1 MRFGIS
7 FNFCNYTDWDRFLAL
22 ERGEEVG
29 APLIPDG
36 QVLREQFALADLA
49 EPLGFDTLWAFEQH
63 AAPFL
68 MTPDPTQ
75 YLSYFAGRTSRIDLG
90 SMITVLPWHN
100 PFRLAEQISMLQHF
114 LGPDRKYYLGVG
126 RGLARRNFDAMGV
139 SMDNAREQFNEVLD
153 VLQLAFT
160 QEMFSY
166 QGEFFSYEN
175 VSLRPRP
182 LDAATVIDAW
192 GSWTSEASLRNMGE
206 RGLHPL
212 TSSNATVESYL
223 EDLVLLDE
231 IRAENG
237 FGPAERPILQM
248 PLYCAESEQEARE
261 GAERFFREWVTSI
274 LNMYE
279 IGTSRFANAKGYE
292 QYTTK
297 GSDFGS
303 GTSEDAI
310 RTLTNKFLDVGVVG
324 TPEQCAEKIVYHHE
338 SMHPQELV
346 FVSGAGSM
354 NGEQARKSLLL
365 CAQKALP
372 LVSHLRDEDARGG
385 LIRTARRA
393 AATACFQTSVW

>member
-1 MRFGIS
+1 MRFGIA

-29 APLIPDG
+29 PMGIPDS
-36 QVLREQFALADLA
+36 QVLSEQLALADLA

-75 YLSYFAGRTSRIDLG
+75 YLTYFAGRTGTIDFG

-100 PFRLAEQISMLQHF
+100 PVRLAEQISMLQNF
-114 LGPDRKYYLGVG
+114 MGPDRKYYLGVG
-126 RGLARRNFDAMGV
+126 RGLARRNFEAMGV
-139 SMDNAREQFNEVLD
+139 SMDEARERMNEVLD

-160 QEMFSY
+160 EEMFSY
-166 QGEFFSYEN
+166 KGEFYEYEN
-175 VSLRPRP
+175 VSVRPRP
-182 LDAATVIDAW
+182 LDAATVLDAW

-212 TSSNATVESYL
+212 TSSNATLESYL
-223 EDLVLLDE
+223 KDLVVLDE
-231 IRAENG
+231 VRAANG
-237 FGPAERPILQM
+237 YGPAERPILQI
-248 PLYCAESEQEARE
+248 PLYCAGSEQEAVE

-279 IGTSRFANAKGYE
+279 IGTERFANAKGYE

-303 GTSEDAI
+303 GSSESAVK
-310 RTLTNKFLDVGVVG
+310 TLTDKFLDVGVVG

-338 SMHPQELV
+338 TMNPQELV

-354 NGEQARKSLLL
+354 NGEQAEKSLRLL
-365 CAQKALP
+365 AEQAIP
-372 LVSHLRDEDARGG
+372 LVEHVRKQP
-385 LIRTARRA
+385 TA
-393 AATACFQTSVW
+393 VV